1 MYNHNSGYEQSLGGT
16 TNSNNEGMAIGT
28 NIGKSG
34 GQIEVIA
41 KRTNKLTGDV
51 TYDTTYRDY
60 SAGDKNVDIYMS
72 EESFCYE

>member
-1 MYNHNSGYEQSLGGT
+1 
-16 TNSNNEGMAIGT
+16 MAIGT

-60 SAGDKNVDIYMS
+60 SAGDKNVDIYIS
-72 EESFCYE
+72 EYAFGYE